1 MTAFPTVAAG
11 RNSSAAAGPATI
23 APVRRREGGCPHDPL
38 FGNKLPDTV
47 GPRGPQWTRAPEDRG
62 ANGAGVDREARRLLE
77 RPARNAYP
85 RGRRTQRP
93 ACRSLRLFAAA
104 MALAAGGAALA
115 QGGPGFPPARVEV
128 ATAELR
134 DMAPVVEVP
143 GTVVSQNDSRIAS
156 EVEGVLTWLS
166 DVGDAVKAGDAI
178 ARIDPRLRQVELK
191 RVRADV
197 ARLEA
202 DLRYRE
208 RQLERTEELAA
219 SNTASATLLDESRA
233 LRDQALQLLEDAKA
247 RRERAEYDL
256 ERTTIRAAFAGH
268 VVERLASVG
277 EYIGVGEDVVRLV
290 DTHRKEIAL
299 AAPIAL
305 TRFVR
310 PESSVTVRNGATV
323 QQHPVRTVVPV
334 GDAVSRMVEI
344 RLSIGDNGWLVG
356 TPVQVSLPS
365 DTAVTAVAVP
375 RDALVER
382 GGQAFVYK
390 VSAEGTAVQVP
401 ARIQSTVGLWV
412 GLESGVEAGDRV
424 IIRGAER
431 LSDGQAV
438 EVFTG
443 AASR

>member
-334 GDAVSRMVEI
+334 GERHGRHRGRRTPRRARRAGRPGICLQGLGRRHSRAGP
-344 RLSIGDNGWLVG
+344 RAYSIDRRPLGR
-356 TPVQVSLPS
+356 T
-365 DTAVTAVAVP
+365 
-375 RDALVER
+375 RKRRR
-382 GGQAFVYK
+382 GGRPGHY
-390 VSAEGTAVQVP
+390 P
-401 ARIQSTVGLWV
+401 W
-412 GLESGVEAGDRV
+412 
-424 IIRGAER
+424 RGAVVR
-431 LSDGQAV
+431 WPGGRGLHRGGLALSVGSGRHRRGSGP
-438 EVFTG
+438 G
-443 AASR
+443 AMRAGVPIP